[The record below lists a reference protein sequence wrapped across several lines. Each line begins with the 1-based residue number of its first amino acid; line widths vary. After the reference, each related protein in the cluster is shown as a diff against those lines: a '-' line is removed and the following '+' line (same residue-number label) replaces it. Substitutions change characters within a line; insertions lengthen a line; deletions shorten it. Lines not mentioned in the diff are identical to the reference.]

1 MVVSVGMQLRLALMY
16 PNSCNLVLTLPGCE
30 YPFDMLKIA
39 RLAMLRLTNMG
50 NHGRKRW
57 CTAIVLLAVCTL
69 TVSVATR
76 YSVSPSATNKSHAV
90 VEADKSWTGLQRLL
104 NNAATWMPP
113 LVEAEIFHDPG
124 YYPHVARSRPPVLT
138 VLLEKNLYN
147 RPPPSA
153 SFLS

>member
-1 MVVSVGMQLRLALMY
+1 
-16 PNSCNLVLTLPGCE
+16 
-30 YPFDMLKIA
+30 
-39 RLAMLRLTNMG
+39 MG

-76 YSVSPSATNKSHAV
+76 YSICPNATNKNQTV

-124 YYPHVARSRPPVLT
+124 CYPHVVESGPRILT
-138 VLLEKNLYN
+138 VLLEENLYN